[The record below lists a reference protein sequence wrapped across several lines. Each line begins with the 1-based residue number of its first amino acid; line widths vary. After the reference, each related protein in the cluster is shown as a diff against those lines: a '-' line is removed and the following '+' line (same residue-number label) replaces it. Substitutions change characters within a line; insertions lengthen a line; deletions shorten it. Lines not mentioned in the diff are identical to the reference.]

1 MSCDR
6 LGRGTRPGGGTENGQ
21 GLGHGGA
28 IWKWIINR
36 DPEHSPG
43 NWKRVALSCGIG
55 KEAEDRGL
63 GRAVGP
69 LRGLRR
75 SC

>member
-36 DPEHSPG
+36 DPEHSLG
-43 NWKRVALSCGIG
+43 NWKRVALSMELG
-55 KEAEDRGL
+55 KRQRTEGL
-63 GRAVGP
+63 GELWGH
-69 LRGLRR
+69 
-75 SC
+75 